1 MRLSTDDLIGLAK
14 NGKINGT
21 FWDEVSQAKRDDV
34 VELDDMAKAVLGEC
48 AYMLNFEKDCY
59 LKGKKKNGR

>member
-34 VELDDMAKAVLGEC
+34 VELDDMAKVVLHEC
-48 AYMLNFEKDCY
+48 LNMLNFEKRYYERYGTND
-59 LKGKKKNGR
+59 